1 MTFVDPKSD
10 CCGRSKDGK
19 GFVKRGTK
27 FIVSDDLIVTP
38 KISSS
43 TFSVLK
49 KFQILTD
56 DLEVQAITISNADV
70 KNLLYRLNPF
80 LFFQQNYDS
89 LYFNI
94 RL

>member
-1 MTFVDPKSD
+1 
-10 CCGRSKDGK
+10 
-19 GFVKRGTK
+19 
-27 FIVSDDLIVTP
+27 VSDDLIVIP

-56 DLEVQAITISNADV
+56 DLEVQAITISNAEV